1 MTARVLFVD
10 DEPDLTEGVR
20 CALRKEPYEILTA
33 NSAQEALGILETT
46 EIDVVVSDE
55 GMPEMRG
62 SEFLSIVRRDYP
74 QTIRMIL
81 TGQASLDAAVDAINK
96 AEIYRFLLKP
106 CPPSALALCLE
117 QAIEAK
123 RQKILQQQR
132 SQAGGADRKA
142 ELTSIFERGLS
153 SLWMVFQP
161 VISVSK
167 DRTFGFEALV
177 RTGEP
182 AVSQPPNLFDIAE
195 ELERLWELERLIRK
209 TVADA
214 AEWVPDDAL
223 IFVNIHPRSLD
234 DPMLSSD
241 EEPLRPLAERTV
253 LEITERAPL
262 EEIQDAQKKVA
273 ALRKLG
279 YRIAVDDLGAGYAG
293 LTTFPLLKPDFVKF
307 DMSLVRNIQTSPTKA
322 KLLASF
328 TCLCKELDI
337 LPIAEG
343 VESVEER
350 DRLVELGCDLLQ
362 GYQFARPTKMF
373 HRPD

>member
-1 MTARVLFVD
+1 MTHRVLFVD
-10 DEPDLTEGVR
+10 DEPDLTESIR
-20 CALRKEPYEILTA
+20 CALRKKPYEILTA
-33 NSAQEALGILETT
+33 NSVREALNILGST
-46 EIDVVVSDE
+46 EVDVVVSDE

-74 QTIRMIL
+74 HTVRIIL
-81 TGQASLDAAVDAINK
+81 TGQASLDAAVDAINQ

-106 CPPSALALCLE
+106 CPPEALALCVE

-123 RQKILQQQR
+123 KQNQLQMAKAR
-132 SQAGGADRKA
+132 GEGSDRNS
-142 ELTSIFERGLS
+142 ELTATFERGLR

-161 VISVSK
+161 VISVSQ

-182 AVSQPPNLFDIAE
+182 AVSDPPNLFDIAE
-195 ELERLWELERLIRK
+195 RLDRLWELERLIRK
-209 TVADA
+209 TIADA
-214 AEWVPDDAL
+214 AEWAPDEAV
-223 IFVNIHPRSLD
+223 IFVNVHPRSLE
-234 DPMLSSD
+234 DPLLCSD
-241 EEPLRPLAERTV
+241 AEPLRPFATRTV

-293 LTTFPLLKPDFVKF
+293 LTTFTLLKPDFVKF
-307 DMSLVRNIQTSPTKA
+307 DMSLVRNIHTSPTKA
-322 KLLASF
+322 KLLRSF
-328 TCLCKELDI
+328 TLLCRELDI
-337 LPIAEG
+337 DPIAEG
-343 VESVEER
+343 VESAEER
-350 DRLVELGCDLLQ
+350 DCLVELGCDLLQ

-373 HRPD
+373 HQTD